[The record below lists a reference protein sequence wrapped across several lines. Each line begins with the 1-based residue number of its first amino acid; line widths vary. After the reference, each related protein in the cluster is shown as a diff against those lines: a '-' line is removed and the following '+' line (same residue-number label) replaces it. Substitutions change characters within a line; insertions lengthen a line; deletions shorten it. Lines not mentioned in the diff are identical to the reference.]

1 MNDKPDT
8 AEEQERREVDG
19 YNRLN
24 GEGQVH
30 SAVAAREI
38 VDDDCEKDT
47 EQALANFAA
56 IARLALRDGGNGGQ
70 GFAAIGALRPIGRYE
85 PAAKW
90 ALSRSHEWADPR

>member
-1 MNDKPDT
+1 MNNESDA

-38 VDDDCEKDT
+38 VDDDSEKDA
-47 EQALANFAA
+47 EQALANLAA
-56 IARLALRDGGNGGQ
+56 IARLALRDGGHGGQ
-70 GFAAIGALRPIGRYE
+70 GFAAIGALRPIGRHE

-90 ALSRSHEWADPR
+90 ALPRSHEWVDPR